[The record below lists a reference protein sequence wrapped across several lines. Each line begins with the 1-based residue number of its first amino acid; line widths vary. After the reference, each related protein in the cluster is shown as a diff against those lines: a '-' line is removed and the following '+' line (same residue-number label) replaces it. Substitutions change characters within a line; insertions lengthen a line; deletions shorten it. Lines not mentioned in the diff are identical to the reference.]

1 MDFTFFSIGSKTR
14 KTSHLKVWMWLFFLL
29 TGLYLSFPTA
39 SAIAYSSDELLS
51 LSLEELVNLEITSVS
66 KKPQTI
72 SDSAAAV
79 FVITQDD
86 IRRSGAT
93 SIPEA
98 LRLAPGVNVAQ
109 IDSNKWAIT
118 ARGFNGRFA
127 NKLLVLMDGRSV
139 YTPLFSG
146 VYWDI
151 QDTLLDDIE
160 RIEVIRGP
168 GATLWGANAVN
179 GVINIITKHS
189 ENTQGILAK
198 GGYGSEE
205 KGFAALR
212 YGGAFGDNA
221 NYRAYIKYFNRD
233 GYDAIS
239 GGEAADDWNAFRGG
253 FRFDSQVNSKDTL
266 TVQGDAYSG
275 TEGQTNQ
282 EFNFTSPNYRT
293 ITDEDTTFSGGN
305 LLLRWERTLSATSDL
320 ALQTYYDRTERN
332 EKALT
337 KESRDTID
345 LDFQHRFAL
354 GQRQEI
360 VWGLGYRITWDNIE
374 PNEPTTMV
382 NKGSQT
388 DHLASLFVQDEITLK
403 PDLLRLILGSKLE
416 NNDYTGLEIQPNAR
430 LIWTPNEEHSLW
442 GAVSRAVRTPSR
454 AEEDAS
460 IMVKLIPPDITN
472 PLLTLI
478 TAKGNND
485 FDSEELLAWEL
496 GYRFMPNPTF
506 SLDLA
511 TFLNIYENLR
521 TGEPQTP
528 FVPPMAPYLVVPT
541 RLDNKMK
548 AKVWGFEAVAD
559 LKIKNWWRLQT
570 VYSFLQED
578 LDYTSDSNDSGSIDL
593 AEGTTPKH
601 QVSLRSSMDLP
612 HNIELDF
619 WLRYADELE
628 SPEIDDYL
636 TLDIR
641 LGWQPRPGLELVLV
655 GQNLLQNSHQ
665 EYSPEYQ
672 TLATEVPRGI
682 YGQVVWHH

>member
-1 MDFTFFSIGSKTR
+1 M
-14 KTSHLKVWMWLFFLL
+14 
-29 TGLYLSFPTA
+29 
-39 SAIAYSSDELLS
+39 
-51 LSLEELVNLEITSVS
+51 SLEELVNLEITSVS

-93 SIPEA
+93 SIPEV
-98 LRLAPGVNVAQ
+98 LRLAPGVNVAH
-109 IDSNKWAIT
+109 IDGNKWAIT

-198 GGYGSEE
+198 GGYGSVE

-212 YGGAFGDNA
+212 YGGALGDTA
-221 NYRAYIKYFNRD
+221 NYRVYIKYFNRD
-233 GYDAIS
+233 GSDALS

-253 FRFDSQVNSKDTL
+253 FRFDGRLGSSDTL

-275 TEGQTNQ
+275 AAGQTNQ
-282 EFNFTSPNYRT
+282 EFNFTFPNYPT
-293 ITDEDTTFSGGN
+293 ITDEDTKFSGGN
-305 LLLRWERTLSATSDL
+305 LLLRWERTLSDTSDL

-332 EKALT
+332 EKALA
-337 KESRDTID
+337 KESRDTMD

-374 PNEPTTMV
+374 PNEPTIMI
-382 NKGSQT
+382 NKRSQT

-460 IMVKLIPPDITN
+460 IVVKLIPPDITN

-478 TAKGNND
+478 TANGNND

-528 FVPPMAPYLVVPT
+528 FVPTMAPHLVIPT

-559 LKIKNWWRLQT
+559 WKIKNWWRLQT

-612 HNIELDF
+612 RDIELDF

-628 SPEIDDYL
+628 SLGIDDYL